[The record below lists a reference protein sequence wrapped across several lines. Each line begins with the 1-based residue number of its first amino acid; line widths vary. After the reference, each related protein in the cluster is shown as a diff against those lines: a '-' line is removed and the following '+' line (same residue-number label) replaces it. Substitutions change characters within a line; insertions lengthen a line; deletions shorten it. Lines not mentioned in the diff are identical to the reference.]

1 MPFSSIDSYTLL
13 WLEWTIGSLSVCIS
27 GLLVLNYAD
36 LLPDFIHRCVKYG
49 KSVESQDKLKCLE
62 LPKRYFYHFYSVALV
77 FYTLLGISVI
87 NIYFNTNLLGEQLQ
101 LSPTFLKSVLN
112 YFAARGSKSPPPST
126 LHHNSVKP
134 ESVVVGLTLL
144 IIQVTR
150 RLYECK
156 RVSVYSNARM
166 NIIHYM
172 FGHLFYIGVGLSM
185 LAEAPGLT
193 GQGKTLHP
201 HRFHL
206 ASSSSLADCEHT
218 QS

>member
-1 MPFSSIDSYTLL
+1 MLFSSIDSYTLL

-36 LLPDFIHRCVKYG
+36 MLPDFIHRCVKYG

-77 FYTLLGISVI
+77 FYILLGISVI
-87 NIYFNTNLLGEQLQ
+87 NIYFNTNLLGETLQ
-101 LSPTFLKSVLN
+101 LSPALLRSILN
-112 YFAARGSKSPPPST
+112 YFAARGSKLSYAS
-126 LHHNSVKP
+126 SIQP
-134 ESVVVGLTLL
+134 ESVVIGLTLL
-144 IIQVTR
+144 IIQVAR
-150 RLYECK
+150 RLYECR

-166 NIIHYM
+166 NIIHYI

-193 GQGKTLHP
+193 GQGKRPTL
-201 HRFHL
+201 L
-206 ASSSSLADCEHT
+206 
-218 QS
+218 